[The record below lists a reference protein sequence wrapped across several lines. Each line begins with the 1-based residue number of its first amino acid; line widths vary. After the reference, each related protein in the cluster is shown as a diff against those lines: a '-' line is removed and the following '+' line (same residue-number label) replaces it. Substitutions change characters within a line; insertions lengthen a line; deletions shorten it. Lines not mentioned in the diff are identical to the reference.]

1 MDYEV
6 AFKNQRE
13 LTLREREVALRLAS
27 RLRELREAASAVIAM
42 ECEMVNEDGFEPYDP
57 IANPGQFD
65 ERVVALAKAIEA
77 E

>member
-1 MDYEV
+1 MDYAV

-13 LTLREREVALRLAS
+13 VALRLES
-27 RLRELREAASAVIAM
+27 KLRELRAAASAVIAM
-42 ECEMVNEDGFEPYDP
+42 ECEMVNEPGFEPYGP

-65 ERVVALAKAIEA
+65 ERVVALARAIEG